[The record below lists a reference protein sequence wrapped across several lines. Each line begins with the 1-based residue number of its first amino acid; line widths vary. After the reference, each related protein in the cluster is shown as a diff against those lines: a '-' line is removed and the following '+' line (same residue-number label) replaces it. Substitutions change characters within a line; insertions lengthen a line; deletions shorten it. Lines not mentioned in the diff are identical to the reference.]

1 MEAEHC
7 RRAGSQVY
15 FVTGNYNIRTCPA
28 IEWAITVCG
37 DLTHADMRHERRLKK
52 IEESM
57 KTEIVLTSGLIR
69 CEVIAVVLYT
79 GPMVSRKDFFRAIYS
94 ICNVDCHEKPITMND
109 DMSQDVCQSAH
120 HDANL
125 SSASTHCGN
134 LIYTACFVA
143 AVRRLQHRAALVAG

>member
-28 IEWAITVCG
+28 NEWAITVCG
-37 DLTHADMRHERRLKK
+37 DFTHADMRHERRLEK

-79 GPMVSRKDFFRAIYS
+79 GPMVKDFFRAIYS
-94 ICNVDCHEKPITMND
+94 ICNVDRQEKPITKND
-109 DMSQDVCQSAH
+109 NVCHKMCASQ
-120 HDANL
+120 L
-125 SSASTHCGN
+125 MMMR
-134 LIYTACFVA
+134 IYPV
-143 AVRRLQHRAALVAG
+143 QALTMET